1 MNDLIGIG
9 KINREKLNKIGIENK
24 EDLTK
29 IGSIEAFK
37 QIREKVDSEAW
48 IRTLYAFEGAING
61 VKSADLSRVKKDEL
75 KAIFREIDK

>member
-1 MNDLIGIG
+1 MKDLIGIG

-37 QIREKVDSEAW
+37 QIREKVDSEA
-48 IRTLYAFEGAING
+48 
-61 VKSADLSRVKKDEL
+61 
-75 KAIFREIDK
+75 